1 MFILQKYE
9 RDKMTVKR
17 KIQISI
23 DFLMVALLPF
33 LMAYSLIG
41 EMAHEWIGTVMFS
54 LFFCHQA
61 LNLHWYKALLR
72 GRYPLVRVLS
82 IAVNLSL
89 LVIMFALMGSGIILS
104 KHLFRLSMLSQGQ
117 SDVRNI
123 HLMMSYWGFV
133 LMSFHTGLH
142 GRMILNVMK
151 RIIRRSNKQKYQTLI
166 LRCVAGGVAVYGVI
180 AFIKR
185 QLPEYMFLKIQY
197 VFYDFN
203 EPLFFF
209 LVDYI
214 SIMLLFV
221 FAAYYLLK
229 FMARG
234 NS

>member
-1 MFILQKYE
+1 
-9 RDKMTVKR
+9 MTVKR

-41 EMAHEWIGTVMFS
+41 EMAHEWIGSVMFA

-61 LNLHWYKALLR
+61 LNLNWYKALMG
-72 GRYPLVRVLS
+72 GRYSIVRVLS

-104 KHLFRLSMLSQGQ
+104 KHLFWFPMLSQGQ
-117 SDVRNI
+117 SDARNI

-142 GRMILNVMK
+142 GRMLLNVMK
-151 RIIRRSNKQKYQTLI
+151 RIVRGSNKQKYQILI

-197 VFYDFN
+197 SFFYFN

-209 LVDYI
+209 VVDYI
-214 SIMLLFV
+214 SIMLLFA
-221 FAAYYLLK
+221 FLAYYLLK
-229 FMARG
+229 FMTRG
-234 NS
+234 S